1 MHTTGFITLGTISG
15 KKTIRIL
22 SVVFLLSCTCL
33 PAAAADQ
40 DTVVRTG
47 YTEAG
52 LVLNAGTIFVHSAD
66 VENTSGSRPFGFEL
80 EWGKRLLGEPAW
92 RNCHC
97 YPSRGIVLGYTNY
110 NNRVLGAGIHLAY
123 FMEYPFLPFAKVTPV
138 IRGAVGLSFSNRP
151 WHPEKN
157 PANQSYSLPVNAFLQ
172 LQLGLDAMIFPSGI
186 LTARIG
192 YNHISNG
199 GIRLPNKGIN
209 WPTVSLGY
217 VHTFGYY
224 EPPRRARIPL
234 GKSEKRWLYRIELFS
249 SLSTREMETSRVLW
263 IYGAMFTAARKLS
276 RLHTLTGAAEW
287 HFSELLQHELGKTG
301 SPAGAH
307 RAAILAG
314 HDFLLG
320 RFVFSQQIGVY
331 LYDPSRFNDP
341 LYHRWTLNYVH
352 RSGFSAGISLKAH
365 RQVAEFTDIRIG
377 WQW

>member
-1 MHTTGFITLGTISG
+1 M
-15 KKTIRIL
+15 KIRKP
-22 SVVFLLSCTCL
+22 SVKLLTAVFLLICISYPTR
-33 PAAAADQ
+33 AAYQ
-40 DTVVRTG
+40 DTAHRKG
-47 YTEAG
+47 YSEAG
-52 LVLNAGTIFVHSAD
+52 MLLNAGTIFVHSAD
-66 VENTSGSRPFGFEL
+66 VENTSGSRPFGIEL
-80 EWGKRLLGEPAW
+80 EWGKRMLGEDAW

-97 YPSRGIVLGYTNY
+97 YPTHGLLLGFTSYD
-110 NNRVLGAGIHLAY
+110 NRVLGSGLHLAY
-123 FMEYPFLPFAKVTPV
+123 FLEYPFLPYAKVTPV
-138 IRGAVGLSFSNRP
+138 IRGAVGFSFSNTP
-151 WHPEKN
+151 WHAEKN
-157 PANQSYSLPVNAFLQ
+157 PENQSYSLPVNAFLQ

-186 LTARIG
+186 LSARIG

-217 VHTFGYY
+217 LHTFGYY
-224 EPPRRARIPL
+224 NPSGRARIPL
-234 GKSEKRWLYRIELFS
+234 EKNDKRWLCRAELFS

-263 IYGAMFTAARKLS
+263 IYGTMFSAARKLS
-276 RLHTLTGAAEW
+276 RLHTLSGAAEW
-287 HFSELLQHELGKTG
+287 HFSELLLHELEKSG
-301 SPAGAH
+301 STASAH

-320 RFVFSQQIGVY
+320 RFVFSQQIGFY